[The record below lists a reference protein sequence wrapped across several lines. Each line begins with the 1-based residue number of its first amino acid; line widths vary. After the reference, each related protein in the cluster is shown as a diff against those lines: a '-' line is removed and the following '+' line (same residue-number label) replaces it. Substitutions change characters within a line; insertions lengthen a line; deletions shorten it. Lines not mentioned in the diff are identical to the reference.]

1 MLLNNMGHDI
11 FWYTE
16 LNRDFSSR
24 QRVGEGIP
32 ASCSIVLETKS
43 GEKAS
48 LPAAAPLG
56 SDLRQRAHLPEAPA
70 VACDR

>member
-32 ASCSIVLETKS
+32 ASCSSVETIVRDKEWRE
-43 GEKAS
+43 GIPAS
-48 LPAAAPLG
+48 CSTVG
-56 SDLRQRAHLPEAPA
+56 K
-70 VACDR
+70 